1 MAADEPPYLTIGTDV
16 SAKYKGA
23 FCEAKIKKVNRVVK
37 CKVTFKNNLG
47 SCMITDDQI
56 KGSLRIGAEVDA
68 KHPDK
73 GQFMEAVINKLQDY
87 SQYTVVFDDGDE
99 TTLRRTSLCLKSGR
113 HFAESPTLDQF
124 PLTNPEHFGT
134 PVIGS
139 SKFKRKRRSTMNSA
153 LEYESSDDESI
164 PRKVRA
170 IRNKEQNPDL
180 GKVVCV
186 DYGDRRKKENWY
198 PGLIVPHPTQSNI
211 KITKEEHLIRSFKDG
226 KYYQVPKRDIREF
239 VKDAIQKVENNL
251 LRLAVEKANNYLEKD
266 ELPPHWEKALFAG
279 LESQSADEESHDSD
293 SDTSDDEPSEEK
305 DRFVAQL
312 YKFMDERGTPIN
324 KAPVVSNRDLNLYK
338 LFRIMHKLGG
348 YNKVTNKNKWKVVYS
363 RMGLPQ
369 SNLNGPNQIKVAYKR
384 FLQSFEDFYRKLGCT
399 MVSNSRS
406 TRGRHR
412 SDRNIMVTR
421 TREKDT
427 ASPKARN
434 AKDAKEKPTSE
445 KKVEDKPKT
454 EKKETKPEETGK
466 IQEKPKTPE
475 KKRAEKPSNEEKD
488 EKRKK
493 EEKDKPRLVRLQSLT
508 KEKKETKLEK
518 ARTREDARKE
528 KNESPE
534 KKGTRSSS
542 KAEPGKKEKEEN
554 TKDKKDKSPKEKD
567 KKEEKSSPKDLKEE
581 KPKLKKDDKIIRER
595 KILREKKS
603 DEKSPKEKRENPPR
617 EKRERD
623 SSKEDRGSPKVK
635 KEELKAVE
643 DKTPKKK
650 VERPTRE
657 KTEEKSPRIRLE
669 DKAAAVE
676 ASKKLGEESELK
688 STKEEKP
695 IKNELDVKKDEP
707 VTKEKLRSK
716 LRERKEDTASIGEE
730 TAVEGPGDVEE
741 TDKLLLDGLE
751 KKPIGSKLKIEE
763 GEEPP
768 NKGKKRSFKSDD
780 KDDKESL
787 QDLSD
792 SDESFTNDSE
802 KNFGKEIDVG
812 DKVKVK
818 YGRGRLQKVYEA
830 KVLKIEMDG
839 PDKRYY
845 VHYAGWNTRYDEWVK
860 KSYIVANIS
869 NIKQKSENNS
879 KSSSNL
885 KKVERGRPPGLLTNT
900 KLDRKNSTSSSSS
913 RATRSE
919 KKGSL
924 PLSGG
929 LEPKKRTRRKSG
941 TTTSATD
948 VSQESDT
955 DGVDLMDLDDDDG
968 DSSAPPNSSCFKEE
982 LFSDDEEKE
991 KMEDAKRGDIT
1002 ELEKAISVEEGGDD
1016 IKGLYFSPVVEDKK
1030 TVKEED
1036 VVSKIQDESHL
1047 IKDNN
1052 TLSDMSESQ
1061 DKLLS
1066 KTEDKPA
1073 VSVEESVISQTD
1085 LKYPLV
1091 SLADINTEK
1100 IPELTLGRNNVSVGS
1115 YCAVGGGKSL
1125 PPQVLT
1131 SNENKAALSFAGLI
1145 QKSTSESI
1153 VKAPLKT
1160 TVNKIATSENVTN
1173 FSSVIENSNLE
1184 NKPQTDSM
1192 FRSISIFGSV
1202 LKSPQSF
1209 DSADVFEEKFV
1220 PKPASNLFN
1229 CMLKSEN
1236 ANNIEKLPSS
1246 VDGKD
1251 KPKSLD
1257 SLKVFEPVSDT
1268 SKFTHQESNK
1278 NLEVKKELESSSLRF
1293 CNSDNKDNDI
1303 KPKDKFDIML
1313 QNTSSFS
1320 LNPQKIHSSIAP
1332 EEVKDNIFNF
1342 SFGSHNLPQEK
1353 PALDQLP
1360 SSSSSNNPL
1369 SRIQSKPS
1377 DTVDVSKMIPG
1388 ILERLEKDVVADSK
1402 TSDSPLPPPKEELS
1416 FDFLRGSQSISK
1428 SLSRSDSSNSLR
1440 ICESDTNDS
1449 NTDSKD
1455 VVTGEKLEMPV
1466 IVPPEACSN
1475 SLEEKQDIIDIS
1487 KSASETNLSNSSS
1500 GSIPDIPK
1508 EEVNV
1513 VPVTSQPASV
1523 ITAANVA
1530 PVLEIP
1536 PSPEKNKEIDAL
1548 KIPVLPQESVTSPKD
1563 SETQPPEPDNLS
1575 KDDIPEVLCTKVSPT
1590 SLDVVKQV
1598 KPEVL
1603 QKEPIENLPDVTIKS
1618 EKEELF
1624 EEIKTIANFA
1634 QSSVIKCA
1642 PNSAEAGKVSESKSP
1657 VLVKEES
1664 LPEIKQEPKEA
1675 ATSNISGLDAIV
1687 NAAAMKDVT
1696 MSTSPEV
1703 EAGLDSCAVADESSA
1718 FSQIGKKD
1726 IKRKKLGKKVG
1737 KKLGSSDVLEKED
1750 KDLKMREGK
1759 TKSKKRL
1766 RLENNEGKSVDLKS
1780 KSKKLKKNKNK
1791 KRFSR
1796 HEDEFGEVKKN
1807 ELRDDDHRD
1816 SVSDKIKKKEK
1827 KRSEKKFLKCGMK
1840 HEEFLEGKSE
1850 LCKKKKNRKNREK
1863 LANDKKDI
1871 FEKKTKKKR
1880 KHMEDNQDTDSEKE
1894 TLPKLVDKK
1903 RKKER
1908 KKFKVKD
1915 CSSSDE
1921 TNEKP
1926 FKEKVTG
1933 TLLRHDSKSDDPDM
1947 SFLLCE
1953 EKVPAS
1959 PADVGDES
1967 SGSSSNEEGSRLNSG
1982 IDLLPSV
1989 YPCCSRDPSNNLHKH
2004 SIDNV
2009 LDNTPPTT
2017 PSSTESLLSSS
2028 PSHERD
2034 SFPINYPE
2042 STQSGEGESDLFH
2055 CNSNR
2060 TVARGSEEYRAATTL
2075 AFAVCKSVSE
2085 KPKEEATNA
2094 FVKSPLSKRKKKRV
2108 QRYSESTKSPKHKSS
2123 YSRTSKVESYCE
2135 DSSGTSPATSSSPPY
2150 TNMSFRSLSHRL
2162 SDTSTR
2168 YFYVPLHEKDPEKRI
2183 AVLQEKMAALRKK
2196 YMALRAEVIAIDH
2209 KRRKARKKVKDSG
2222 GGVGNPSVPSEDGQS
2237 CS

>member
-1 MAADEPPYLTIGTDV
+1 MNFYNHAAEEPPYLMIGTDV

-23 FCEAKIKKVNRVVK
+23 FCEAKVKKVNRVVK

-47 SCMITDDQI
+47 SFMITDDQI
-56 KGSLRIGAEVDA
+56 KGNLRIGGEVDA
-68 KHPDK
+68 RHPEK
-73 GQFMEAVINKLQDY
+73 GQFMEAIINKMQDY

-134 PVIGS
+134 PVIGT
-139 SKFKRKRRSTMNSA
+139 SKFKRKRRSTMNSSVD
-153 LEYESSDDESI
+153 YESSDEETV

-170 IRNKEQNPDL
+170 IRGKDQNPDL

-198 PGLIVPHPTQSNI
+198 PALIVPHPTQANMKLS
-211 KITKEEHLIRSFKDG
+211 KEEILVRSFKDG
-226 KYYQVPKRDIREF
+226 KYYQVLKRDIREF
-239 VKDAIQKVENNL
+239 TKDAIHKVENNL
-251 LRLAVEKANNYLEKD
+251 LKLAVEKANNYLEKD
-266 ELPPHWEKALFAG
+266 ELPPHWDKSLFVS
-279 LESQSADEESHDSD
+279 LETQSGDEESHDSD

-348 YNKVTNKNKWKVVYS
+348 YNKVTNKNKWKLVYS

-427 ASPKARN
+427 ASPKSRN
-434 AKDAKEKPTSE
+434 TKDAKEKFFKQFSKKLSLTSGFKSRNLFQHIVSLLKFSPQESDHRDCSSRFLAPLALQAYNIARKAQSSSIVTDQLAHE
-445 KKVEDKPKT
+445 KKVEDKSKVA
-454 EKKETKPEETGK
+454 EKKEMKSEESGK
-466 IQEKPKTPE
+466 TSEKPKTPE
-475 KKRAEKPSNEEKD
+475 KKRTEKSSTEEKD

-493 EEKDKPRLVRLQSLT
+493 EEKDRPRLVRSQSLT
-508 KEKKETKLEK
+508 KEKKEAKLEK

-542 KAEPGKKEKEEN
+542 KAEPGKKDKEEN
-554 TKDKKDKSPKEKD
+554 VKDKKDKSPKEKD
-567 KKEEKSSPKDLKEE
+567 KKEEKSSPKDSKED
-581 KPKLKKDDKIIRER
+581 KPRLKKDDKTTRER
-595 KILREKKS
+595 KVLREKKI

-623 SSKEDRGSPKVK
+623 SSKEDRGSPKIK
-635 KEELKAVE
+635 KEESKTLE

-657 KTEEKSPRIRLE
+657 KIEEKNPRLRLE
-669 DKAAAVE
+669 DKAATVE
-676 ASKKLGEESELK
+676 TSKKLVEEPDVK
-688 STKEEKP
+688 NVKEEKP
-695 IKNELDVKKDEP
+695 LKNESDVKKDEP
-707 VTKEKLRSK
+707 ITKEKLRSK
-716 LRERKEDTASIGEE
+716 LRERKEDTSSIGED
-730 TAVEGPGDVEE
+730 TAIEGTGDQEE
-741 TDKLLLDGLE
+741 NEKLLLDGSE
-751 KKPIGSKLKIEE
+751 KKP
-763 GEEPP
+763 
-768 NKGKKRSFKSDD
+768 GKKRSFKSDD
-780 KDDKESL
+780 KESL
-787 QDLSD
+787 QGLSD

-839 PDKRYY
+839 PEKRYY
-845 VHYAGWNTRYDEWVK
+845 VHYAGWNTRYDEWVR
-860 KSYIVANIS
+860 KSFIVANIT
-869 NIKQKSENNS
+869 NTKQKSENNA
-879 KSSSNL
+879 KNSSSNL
-885 KKVERGRPPGLLTNT
+885 KKGERGRPPGVLANT

-919 KKGSL
+919 KKGAL

-955 DGVDLMDLDDDDG
+955 DGVDLMDLDDDDN
-968 DSSAPPNSSCFKEE
+968 DSSIPPNNSCYKEE

-991 KMEDAKRGDIT
+991 KMEDVKRGDIT

-1016 IKGLYFSPVVEDKK
+1016 IKSLYFGPITEDKK
-1030 TVKEED
+1030 TVKVREA
-1036 VVSKIQDESHL
+1036 VSKTKDEPHL
-1047 IKDNN
+1047 VKDSY
-1052 TLSDMSESQ
+1052 TLSDLNESQ
-1061 DKLLS
+1061 DKLLC
-1066 KTEDKPA
+1066 KTEDKPV
-1073 VSVEESVISQTD
+1073 VSVEESVIKQTD

-1091 SLADINTEK
+1091 SLADIKTEK
-1100 IPELTLGRNNVSVGS
+1100 LPELILGRNNISNESSG
-1115 YCAVGGGKSL
+1115 AVGGKTIPSQ
-1125 PPQVLT
+1125 PLT
-1131 SNENKAALSFAGLI
+1131 SSENKTALSFAGLI
-1145 QKSTSESI
+1145 QKPT
-1153 VKAPLKT
+1153 VQPVVQTPLKT
-1160 TVNKIATSENVTN
+1160 INKIAPTDQIPS
-1173 FSSVIENSNLE
+1173 FSTVIEKPNME
-1184 NKPQTDSM
+1184 NKPKTDGV

-1202 LKSPQSF
+1202 LKSSQTSESC
-1209 DSADVFEEKFV
+1209 DAFEEKLV
-1220 PKPASNLFN
+1220 PKPSNNLFS
-1229 CMLKSEN
+1229 CILKSEKVN
-1236 ANNIEKLPSS
+1236 TVEKLPSNIE
-1246 VDGKD
+1246 GKD
-1251 KPKSLD
+1251 IKSQD
-1257 SLKVFEPVSDT
+1257 SLKVFEPTSDAL
-1268 SKFTHQESNK
+1268 KFTHQENNTNS
-1278 NLEVKKELESSSLRF
+1278 EIKKELESSPLKF
-1293 CNSDNKDNDI
+1293 CNPDNKDDV

-1313 QNTSSFS
+1313 HNTSSFN
-1320 LNPQKIHSSIAP
+1320 LNPQKLP
-1332 EEVKDNIFNF
+1332 EVKDNIFNF
-1342 SFGSHNLPQEK
+1342 SFGSHNLSQEK
-1353 PALDQLP
+1353 STLDQLP
-1360 SSSSSNNPL
+1360 SSSSSNAL

-1388 ILERLEKDVVADSK
+1388 ILERLEKDVVADLK
-1402 TSDSPLPPPKEELS
+1402 TSDSPLPPPPKEELN

-1449 NTDSKD
+1449 NTDLKD
-1455 VVTGEKLEMPV
+1455 LVTGDKLEMPV
-1466 IVPPEACSN
+1466 IVPDTCSS
-1475 SLEEKQDIIDIS
+1475 SLEEKPDIIDIS
-1487 KSASETNLSNSSS
+1487 KSASETNLSTCSS

-1508 EEVNV
+1508 EEVSIA
-1513 VPVTSQPASV
+1513 PVTSQPASV
-1523 ITAANVA
+1523 ITATSTA

-1536 PSPEKNKEIDAL
+1536 PSPEKNKEMDVL
-1548 KIPVLPQESVTSPKD
+1548 NIPVLPQESVASPK
-1563 SETQPPEPDNLS
+1563 EIEMQPPQPDDLS
-1575 KDDIPEVLCTKVSPT
+1575 KDDIPEVLSPKVSPT
-1590 SLDVVKQV
+1590 SVEVVKEV
-1598 KPEVL
+1598 KPEVI
-1603 QKEPIENLPDVTIKS
+1603 QKDPVENLPVITIKS

-1624 EEIKTIANFA
+1624 EEIKTITNFA

-1642 PNSAEAGKVSESKSP
+1642 PNSTETGKVSESKSP
-1657 VLVKEES
+1657 ILVKEP
-1664 LPEIKQEPKEA
+1664 LPEIKQEPKETKEA
-1675 ATSNISGLDAIV
+1675 VASNISGLDAIV
-1687 NAAAMKDVT
+1687 NAAAMKNDVT
-1696 MSTSPEV
+1696 MSNAPKI
-1703 EAGLDSCAVADESSA
+1703 EASLDTGAVADESST

-1726 IKRKKLGKKVG
+1726 VKKKKLGKKVG
-1737 KKLGSSDVLEKED
+1737 KKVGSSEVLEKED

-1766 RLENNEGKSVDLKS
+1766 RLENNDGKNIDLKS

-1796 HEDEFGEVKKN
+1796 HEDEFGEAKKI
-1807 ELRDDDHRD
+1807 ELRDDELRD
-1816 SVSDKIKKKEK
+1816 SISDKIKKKEK
-1827 KRSEKKFLKCGMK
+1827 KRSDKKFLKCGVK

-1863 LANDKKDI
+1863 LVSDKKDI

-1880 KHMEDNQDTDSEKE
+1880 KHLEDNQDTDSEKE

-1921 TNEKP
+1921 AVEKP
-1926 FKEKVTG
+1926 FKEKTSG
-1933 TLLRHDSKSDDPDM
+1933 GSLLRQDSKSDDPDM

-1959 PADVGDES
+1959 PADVGDDS
-1967 SGSSSNEEGSRLNSG
+1967 SGSSSNEEGSRLKSG
-1982 IDLLPSV
+1982 IDLLPNV
-1989 YPCCSRDPSNNLHKH
+1989 YPCCSRDPTNNLHKH

-2085 KPKEEATNA
+2085 KPKEGDTNT
-2094 FVKSPLSKRKKKRV
+2094 FGKSPLSKRKKKRV

-2123 YSRTSKVESYCE
+2123 YSRTPK
-2135 DSSGTSPATSSSPPY
+2135 G
-2150 TNMSFRSLSHRL
+2150 NG
-2162 SDTSTR
+2162 
-2168 YFYVPLHEKDPEKRI
+2168 YF
-2183 AVLQEKMAALRKK
+2183 
-2196 YMALRAEVIAIDH
+2196 
-2209 KRRKARKKVKDSG
+2209 
-2222 GGVGNPSVPSEDGQS
+2222 
-2237 CS
+2237 

>member
-1 MAADEPPYLTIGTDV
+1 
-16 SAKYKGA
+16 
-23 FCEAKIKKVNRVVK
+23 
-37 CKVTFKNNLG
+37 
-47 SCMITDDQI
+47 
-56 KGSLRIGAEVDA
+56 
-68 KHPDK
+68 
-73 GQFMEAVINKLQDY
+73 
-87 SQYTVVFDDGDE
+87 
-99 TTLRRTSLCLKSGR
+99 
-113 HFAESPTLDQF
+113 TLDQF

-134 PVIGS
+134 PVIGT
-139 SKFKRKRRSTMNSA
+139 SKFKRKRRSTMNSSVD
-153 LEYESSDDESI
+153 YESSDEETV

-170 IRNKEQNPDL
+170 IRGKDQNPDL

-198 PGLIVPHPTQSNI
+198 PGLIVPHPTQANMKLS
-211 KITKEEHLIRSFKDG
+211 KEEILVRSFKDG
-226 KYYQVPKRDIREF
+226 KYYQVLKRDIREF
-239 VKDAIQKVENNL
+239 TKEAIQKVENNL
-251 LRLAVEKANNYLEKD
+251 LKLAVEKANNYLEKD
-266 ELPPHWEKALFAG
+266 ELPPHWDKSLFVS
-279 LESQSADEESHDSD
+279 LETQSGDEESHDSD

-324 KAPVVSNRDLNLYK
+324 KAPVVSNKDLNLYK

-348 YNKVTNKNKWKVVYS
+348 YNKVTNKNKWKLVYS

-427 ASPKARN
+427 ASPKSRN
-434 AKDAKEKPTSE
+434 TKDAKEKSTE
-445 KKVEDKPKT
+445 KKVEDKPKVA
-454 EKKETKPEETGK
+454 EKKEIKSEELGK
-466 IQEKPKTPE
+466 TSEKPRTPE
-475 KKRAEKPSNEEKD
+475 KKRTEKSSTEEKD

-493 EEKDKPRLVRLQSLT
+493 EEKDRPRLVRSQSLT
-508 KEKKETKLEK
+508 KEKKEAKLEK

-542 KAEPGKKEKEEN
+542 KAEPGKKDKEEN
-554 TKDKKDKSPKEKD
+554 VRDKKDKSPKEKD
-567 KKEEKSSPKDLKEE
+567 KKEEKSSPKDSKED
-581 KPKLKKDDKIIRER
+581 KPRLKKDDKTTRER
-595 KILREKKS
+595 KVLREKKV

-623 SSKEDRGSPKVK
+623 SSKEDRGSPKIK
-635 KEELKAVE
+635 KEESKTLE

-650 VERPTRE
+650 VERLTRE
-657 KTEEKSPRIRLE
+657 KTEEKNPRLRLE
-669 DKAAAVE
+669 DKAAIVE
-676 ASKKLGEESELK
+676 TSKKLVEELDVK
-688 STKEEKP
+688 NVKEEKP
-695 IKNELDVKKDEP
+695 LKNESDVKKDES

-716 LRERKEDTASIGEE
+716 LRERKEDTSSIED
-730 TAVEGPGDVEE
+730 TAIEGTGDQDENE
-741 TDKLLLDGLE
+741 KLLLDGSE
-751 KKPIGSKLKIEE
+751 KKPVGSKFKTDEE
-763 GEEPP
+763 ESP

-787 QDLSD
+787 QGLSD

-839 PDKRYY
+839 PEKRYY
-845 VHYAGWNTRYDEWVK
+845 VHYAGWNTRYDEWVR
-860 KSYIVANIS
+860 KSFIVANIT
-869 NIKQKSENNS
+869 NTKQKSENNP
-879 KSSSNL
+879 KNSSSNL
-885 KKVERGRPPGLLTNT
+885 KKVERGRPPGVLANT

-919 KKGSL
+919 KKGAL

-968 DSSAPPNSSCFKEE
+968 DSSIPPNSSCYKEE

-991 KMEDAKRGDIT
+991 KMEDVKRGDIT

-1016 IKGLYFSPVVEDKK
+1016 IKGLYFGPVTEDKK
-1030 TVKEED
+1030 TIKIKEA
-1036 VVSKIQDESHL
+1036 VSKTKDEPHL
-1047 IKDNN
+1047 EKDNYM
-1052 TLSDMSESQ
+1052 LSDLSESQ
-1061 DKLLS
+1061 DKLLC
-1066 KTEDKPA
+1066 KTEEKPA
-1073 VSVEESVISQTD
+1073 VSVEESVIKQTD

-1091 SLADINTEK
+1091 SLADIKTEK
-1100 IPELTLGRNNVSVGS
+1100 LPELVLGRNNISTESFG
-1115 YCAVGGGKSL
+1115 AVGGKTIPS
-1125 PPQVLT
+1125 QTLT
-1131 SNENKAALSFAGLI
+1131 SSENKTALSFAGLI
-1145 QKSTSESI
+1145 QKSTVQPV

-1160 TVNKIATSENVTN
+1160 ITKIAPTDQIPS
-1173 FSSVIENSNLE
+1173 FSTVIEKPNME
-1184 NKPQTDSM
+1184 NKPKADGM

-1202 LKSPQSF
+1202 LKSPQTSESC
-1209 DSADVFEEKFV
+1209 DAFEEKLV
-1220 PKPASNLFN
+1220 PKPSNNLFS
-1229 CMLKSEN
+1229 CILKSEIVN
-1236 ANNIEKLPSS
+1236 TVEKLPSNIE
-1246 VDGKD
+1246 GKD
-1251 KPKSLD
+1251 LKSQD
-1257 SLKVFEPVSDT
+1257 SLKVFESTSDA
-1268 SKFTHQESNK
+1268 SKFTHQENNTTS
-1278 NLEVKKELESSSLRF
+1278 EIKKELESSPLKF
-1293 CNSDNKDNDI
+1293 CNPDNKDDDV

-1313 QNTSSFS
+1313 QNTSSFN
-1320 LNPQKIHSSIAP
+1320 LNPQKLP
-1332 EEVKDNIFNF
+1332 EVKDNIFNF

-1353 PALDQLP
+1353 LTLDQLP
-1360 SSSSSNNPL
+1360 SSSSSNPL

-1388 ILERLEKDVVADSK
+1388 ILERLEKDVVANLK
-1402 TSDSPLPPPKEELS
+1402 TSDSPLPPPKEELN

-1449 NTDSKD
+1449 NTDLKD
-1455 VVTGEKLEMPV
+1455 LVTGEKLEMPV
-1466 IVPPEACSN
+1466 IIPDTCSS
-1475 SLEEKQDIIDIS
+1475 SLEEKPDIIDIS
-1487 KSASETNLSNSSS
+1487 KSASETNLSTSSS

-1508 EEVNV
+1508 EDVSIA
-1513 VPVTSQPASV
+1513 PVTSQPASV
-1523 ITAANVA
+1523 ITATSTA

-1536 PSPEKNKEIDAL
+1536 PSPEKNKEMDAL
-1548 KIPVLPQESVTSPKD
+1548 NIPVLPQESVASPK
-1563 SETQPPEPDNLS
+1563 ETEMQPPQPDNLS
-1575 KDDIPEVLCTKVSPT
+1575 KDDIPEVLSPKVSPT
-1590 SLDVVKQV
+1590 SVDVVKEV
-1598 KPEVL
+1598 KPEVML
-1603 QKEPIENLPDVTIKS
+1603 KDPVESLPVIAMKS

-1624 EEIKTIANFA
+1624 EEIKTITNFA

-1642 PNSAEAGKVSESKSP
+1642 PNSVETGKVSESKSP
-1657 VLVKEES
+1657 ILVKEEP
-1664 LPEIKQEPKEA
+1664 LPEIKQEPKETKEA
-1675 ATSNISGLDAIV
+1675 VASDISGLDAIV
-1687 NAAAMKDVT
+1687 NAAAMKEDVT
-1696 MSTSPEV
+1696 MSNAPKIEDS
-1703 EAGLDSCAVADESSA
+1703 LDTGAVADESST

-1726 IKRKKLGKKVG
+1726 IKKKKLGKKVG
-1737 KKLGSSDVLEKED
+1737 KKVGCSEALEKED

-1766 RLENNEGKSVDLKS
+1766 RLENNDGKNIDLKS

-1796 HEDEFGEVKKN
+1796 HEDESGEVKKI
-1807 ELRDDDHRD
+1807 ELRDDEHRD

-1827 KRSEKKFLKCGMK
+1827 KRSDKKFLKCGIK

-1863 LANDKKDI
+1863 LVCDKKDM

-1921 TNEKP
+1921 AVEKP
-1926 FKEKVTG
+1926 FKEKTSGVS
-1933 TLLRHDSKSDDPDM
+1933 LLRQDSKSDDPDM

-1967 SGSSSNEEGSRLNSG
+1967 SGSSSNEEGSRLKSG
-1982 IDLLPSV
+1982 MDLLPSV
-1989 YPCCSRDPSNNLHKH
+1989 YPCCSRDPTNNLHKH

-2085 KPKEEATNA
+2085 KPKEEDTNT
-2094 FVKSPLSKRKKKRV
+2094 FGKSPLSKRKKKRV

-2150 TNMSFRSLSHRL
+2150 SNMSFRSLSHRL
-2162 SDTSTR
+2162 TDSSSK

-2222 GGVGNPSVPSEDGQS
+2222 GGAGNPSVQSEDGQS